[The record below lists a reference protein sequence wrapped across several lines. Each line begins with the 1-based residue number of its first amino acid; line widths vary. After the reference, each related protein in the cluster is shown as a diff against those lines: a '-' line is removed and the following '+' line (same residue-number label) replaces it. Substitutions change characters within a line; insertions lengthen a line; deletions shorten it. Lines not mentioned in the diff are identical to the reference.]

1 MNIFYQCLTIF
12 VLLFLQSNNKM
23 KFLPKK
29 KYIITSLLVG
39 FFFVGV
45 SFKNDFF
52 EIAKQIEIFTT
63 MFKTVNM
70 NYVDETNPGELM
82 DIAIKNMLKEL
93 DPYTVYFNEGD
104 VVKFKINSVGEY
116 TGIGATVNR
125 KDGKVIIKEVFKDYA
140 ADKAGLKAGDEI
152 THVGEIKLEDFKE
165 DTSQLLSGVKGT
177 KINIKYKRQGKI
189 SDGEITLDAVDVKAV
204 PFYAKI
210 NDNTGY
216 IVLSQF
222 NAKTSR
228 ETHFALEELKNQG
241 ATQIILDL
249 RGNPGGLLGEAVNI
263 CNLFVPKGE
272 IITTTKSRI
281 DKHNNIYR
289 TMREPVDTEIPLV
302 ILIDGRSA
310 SASEIVAG
318 ALQDLDRAVVVGSR
332 SFGKGLVQR
341 PIDLTYGTQVKVTI
355 SRYYTP
361 SGRCIQALDYSHKD
375 KDGNAIRT
383 DAKNYNAFKTRKG
396 RTVYDGG
403 GIEPDIELA
412 ESKLSPITQALVQE
426 DGLFN
431 YATHYYY
438 KNQSLGNKIPNITD
452 ADFNDLKAWLKKEDF
467 SYNTETQKAL
477 ENTLETAKK
486 EQIDKNITAQYE
498 ALLQALKKSNETE
511 LDKNKEEIKR
521 LLVDELVVRFQYRE
535 GLYNYYLK
543 SNTEIQKAVQIL
555 NDKTKY
561 NNILKK

>member
-1 MNIFYQCLTIF
+1 MK
-12 VLLFLQSNNKM
+12 LLL
-23 KFLPKK
+23 KK
-29 KYIITSLLVG
+29 KYILTSLLVG

-70 NYVDETNPGELM
+70 NYVDETNPGQLM
-82 DIAIKNMLKEL
+82 DVAIKNMLQEL
-93 DPYTVYFNEGD
+93 DPYTVYFNEAD
-104 VVKFKINSVGEY
+104 VVRFKINHSGEY
-116 TGIGATVNR
+116 TGIGATINR
-125 KDGKVIIKEVFKDYA
+125 KDGRVIIKEVFKDYA

-152 THVGEIKLEDFKE
+152 THVGEIKLEDYKE
-165 DTSQLLSGVKGT
+165 DTSQLLSGAKNTSIGIT
-177 KINIKYKRQGKI
+177 YKRQGKSFQEQI
-189 SDGEITLDAVDVKAV
+189 ILDAIDVKAV

-216 IVLSQF
+216 IVLTQF
-222 NAKTSR
+222 NAKASR
-228 ETHFALEELKNQG
+228 ETHYALEELKNQG
-241 ATQIILDL
+241 ATQIVLDL

-272 IITTTKSRI
+272 VITTTKSRI
-281 DKHNNIYR
+281 DKHNNVYQ

-302 ILIDGRSA
+302 ILIDGQSA

-318 ALQDLDRAVVVGSR
+318 ALQDLDRAIVVGSR

-341 PIDLTYGTQVKVTI
+341 PIDLSYGTQVKVTI

-361 SGRCIQALDYSHKD
+361 SGRCIQSLDYTQRD
-375 KDGNAIRT
+375 QEGNAIRT

-403 GIEPDIELA
+403 GIQPDIELE
-412 ESKLSPITQALVQE
+412 ESKLSPIAQALIKE

-438 KNQSLGNKIPNITD
+438 KHPNLGEQTPKISD
-452 ADFNDLKAWLKKEDF
+452 ADFNDLKNWLKKEEF

-477 ENTLETAKK
+477 EKTLETAKK
-486 EQIDKNITAQYE
+486 EQIDQSITAQYE

-511 LDKNKEEIKR
+511 LDHNKNEIKR
-521 LLVDELVVRFQYRE
+521 LLIDELVVRYQYRE

-543 SNTEIQKAVQIL
+543 TNTEIKKAVEVL
-555 NDKTKY
+555 NDQALY
-561 NNILKK
+561 SRILKK